1 MNNVFSRENEQFV
14 QSVNKNFKMS
24 ENIVQRLA
32 LVAAALGIKKK
43 SNLAEKLGIGRTT
56 LYYIENGD
64 AQPSEQFL
72 QALESLEQEAGASTE
87 TYVHS
92 TPIKKRKSTLETRM
106 IPVVGWAHAG
116 DAASYEE
123 LPPSWQNEIPTECQD
138 VKAFAV
144 SLEGD
149 SMEPRFGD
157 GDLLIVQPS
166 EQAYSGC
173 YVVARFSNDGVIFRR
188 LEMNG
193 GQISLVPLNER
204 YQVTT
209 HAPEEFS
216 WIYPVWGRWTQLW
229 KR

>member
-1 MNNVFSRENEQFV
+1 MNNFSEALFTLRKSLGLTQTQMAAKLGLSMSYVHQLEAGKRTPSDAVETLVRMLQEQLAAGLIEKSGNEGSFSRATPPASSSTN
-14 QSVNKNFKMS
+14 
-24 ENIVQRLA
+24 
-32 LVAAALGIKKK
+32 
-43 SNLAEKLGIGRTT
+43 RT
-56 LYYIENGD
+56 
-64 AQPSEQFL
+64 
-72 QALESLEQEAGASTE
+72 
-87 TYVHS
+87 
-92 TPIKKRKSTLETRM
+92 
-106 IPVVGWAHAG
+106 IPVIGWAHAG
-116 DAASYEE
+116 EAASYEE

-173 YVVARFSNDGVIFRR
+173 YVVARFVNDGVIFRR
-188 LEMNG
+188 LEMSGN
-193 GQISLVPLNER
+193 QISLVPLNDR

-209 HAPEEFS
+209 HAPDEFS